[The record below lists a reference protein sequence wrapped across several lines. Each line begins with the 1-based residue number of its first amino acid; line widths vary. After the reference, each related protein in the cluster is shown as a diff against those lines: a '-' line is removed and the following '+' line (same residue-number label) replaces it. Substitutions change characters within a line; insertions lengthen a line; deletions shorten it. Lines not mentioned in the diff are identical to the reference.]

1 MALPMMSR
9 FKKWLKLVKKAAPYK
24 NVFSQIIDI
33 ILTKIRVNI
42 SPSEYY
48 FYAFY
53 KSGLTWKQRRGYVG
67 LDGSLY
73 WPYELNRLK
82 FNVTLTSKY
91 VQKNLLMGFGLPTP
105 RLITTI
111 GHDFQIKTLDE
122 LRQFLSDCRQDIVVK
137 PISSM
142 GGQNVLILNHEGGV
156 FSMGGEEHPA
166 EKIWQLITPQL
177 KKGFLV
183 EEKVSNNKQLAG
195 LYPHS
200 LNCFRVVTIKL
211 PGEDWRFCVWGLKLG
226 RGRSVVD
233 NIGAGGIYVLLD
245 RTGRTI
251 KGYAKGYEQSF
262 DRHPDTGAPLVG
274 VKIEG
279 SDAVKELGLE
289 ASRKFGFMGTIGWDI
304 GLTEHGPVI
313 IEGNNLWGP
322 MDQKVNG
329 GHITEELA
337 RGLKRHTLW
346 SRWDRKRM
354 FPHFNRKMKAFRE

>member
-1 MALPMMSR
+1 MAKPMVPR
-9 FKKWLKLVKKAAPYK
+9 FRKWLKLVKKASPYK
-24 NVFSQIIDI
+24 NFYSQIIDI
-33 ILTKIRVNI
+33 ILTKIRLNI

-53 KSGLTWKQRRGYVG
+53 KGGLTWKQRSEYIG

-82 FNVTLTSKY
+82 FNVTLTNKY

-105 RLITTI
+105 RLITTV
-111 GHDFQIKTLDE
+111 GHDFQIKTLEE
-122 LRQFLSDCRQDIVVK
+122 LQRFLSGCQQDIVVK

-142 GGQNVLILNHEGGV
+142 GGQNVLILSRKGRI
-156 FSMGGEEHPA
+156 FSVGDEEYTA
-166 EKIWQLITPQL
+166 EKIWHKITPQL

-183 EEKVSNNKQLAG
+183 EEKVSNNKQLTAF
-195 LYPHS
+195 YPRS

-211 PGEDWRFCVWGLKLG
+211 PGEDWRFLVWGLKLG
-226 RGRSVVD
+226 RGQSMVD

-245 RTGRTI
+245 KTGRTI
-251 KGYAKGYEQSF
+251 RGYAKGYEQSF
-262 DRHPDTGAPLVG
+262 DRHPDTGASLVG
-274 VKIEG
+274 VRLEE
-279 SDAVKELGLE
+279 SEAVKELGLE
-289 ASRKFGFMGTIGWDI
+289 ASRKFGFLGTIGWDI
-304 GLTEHGPVI
+304 GLTERGPVI

-329 GHITEELA
+329 GHIKEELT

-346 SRWDRKRM
+346 SRWDRTRM
-354 FPHFNRKMKAFRE
+354 FPHFYRKMKAFRE